1 VPSGKG
7 LLPGDAGYSGSFKD
21 SMQRII
27 TNLKQAKKIPLLA
40 KVPFVVNA
48 SASRDQLI
56 RDYIVVI
63 DELVATNN
71 IRVTPPDFYAYLKQ
85 NPGQLPDT
93 VHPNGEGYQAIASF
107 GPMRWWEVESS
118 ISS

>member
-48 SASRDQLI
+48 SASRDKLI

-63 DELVATNN
+63 DELVAANN
-71 IRVTPPDFYAYLKQ
+71 IRVTPPIFMPISNKTRASYLIPSIPTAK
-85 NPGQLPDT
+85 
-93 VHPNGEGYQAIASF
+93 AIK
-107 GPMRWWEVESS
+107 R
-118 ISS
+118 